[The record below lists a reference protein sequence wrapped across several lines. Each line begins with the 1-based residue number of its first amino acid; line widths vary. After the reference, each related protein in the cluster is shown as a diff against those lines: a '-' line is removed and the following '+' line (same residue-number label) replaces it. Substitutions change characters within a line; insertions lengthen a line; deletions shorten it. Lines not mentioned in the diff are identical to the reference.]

1 MLFVY
6 ECELC
11 HPDSIVTNQKRPPAD
26 YALASGL
33 TDADIK
39 FSFYQ
44 RPNSSH
50 TVICRIFSVG
60 LTLKLNFYN
69 DLYYS
74 VLLLEFL

>member
-11 HPDSIVTNQKRPPAD
+11 RPDSIVTNQKRPPAD

-33 TDADIK
+33 TDA
-39 FSFYQ
+39 SVYQ

-50 TVICRIFSVG
+50 TVIWRIFCVG

>member
-11 HPDSIVTNQKRPPAD
+11 RPDSIVTNQKRPPAD

-33 TDADIK
+33 TDADMK
-39 FSFYQ
+39 FSVYQ

-50 TVICRIFSVG
+50 TVI
-60 LTLKLNFYN
+60 
-69 DLYYS
+69 
-74 VLLLEFL
+74 